1 MRSVNGNIRI
11 GEYEFSSE
19 NILGKG
25 ATGNV
30 YKGTQ
35 CVISGKSKLNGDSVA
50 IKAIEMSNVS
60 NEVTKYLL

>member
-11 GEYEFSSE
+11 GEYEFNSD

-30 YKGTQ
+30 YRGS
-35 CVISGKSKLNGDSVA
+35 IWPILGKSTNNGASVA

-60 NEVTKYLL
+60 N